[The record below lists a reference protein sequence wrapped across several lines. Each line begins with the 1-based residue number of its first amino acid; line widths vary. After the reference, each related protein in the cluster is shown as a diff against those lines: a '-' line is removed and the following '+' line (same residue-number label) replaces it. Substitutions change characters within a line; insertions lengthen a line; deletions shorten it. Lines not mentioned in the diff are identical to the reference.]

1 MSISLPPNLVRS
13 TVVEQSRSGVPRVP
27 VAGQAEE
34 LQKQTPSAATPVEAP
49 SDTFAA
55 QEAVR
60 RALTNLFS
68 AATAASGESAPATAN
83 PVGCVSDL
91 SKTQAAPEI
100 GGWDKDASVLEQ
112 TKDSNC
118 GSAVAMML
126 GKSHGTETQGATTKE
141 AAMDALESRFTDGG
155 GTTAHEL
162 SNMIAHEGA
171 QVTQSATSFDR
182 GMMDEALKRDGK
194 AAVLVDSNKVD
205 PTAKDAGKGRAH
217 WVTVDGK
224 DDQGKYKVK
233 DPGTGKTVSLE
244 AGELEDAV
252 GTSWREHQSGGML
265 VVEKA
270 EGTTEAQRAEQGGQK
285 AAALGNT
292 EGGGSRSKANFAR
305 ESS

>member
-1 MSISLPPNLVRS
+1 VRT

-27 VAGQAEE
+27 VSGQAEE
-34 LQKQTPSAATPVEAP
+34 LQKQTSSAATPVEAP

-55 QEAVR
+55 QEAIG

-68 AATAASGESAPATAN
+68 AAIPAAGESAPATAN

-91 SKTQAAPEI
+91 SQTQAAPEL
-100 GGWDKDASVLEQ
+100 GGWEDPAASVLEQ

-118 GSAVAMML
+118 GSAVAVML
-126 GKSHGTETQGATTKE
+126 GKAKGTGTSTAAASDQQ
-141 AAMDALESRFTDGG
+141 AMDALESRFTDGG

-171 QVTQSATSFDR
+171 QVTQSATWFDR
-182 GMMDEALKRDGK
+182 GLMDDALKRDGK

-205 PTAKDAGKGRAH
+205 PTLKNEGKGRAH

-292 EGGGSRSKANFAR
+292 EGGGSRAKANFAR